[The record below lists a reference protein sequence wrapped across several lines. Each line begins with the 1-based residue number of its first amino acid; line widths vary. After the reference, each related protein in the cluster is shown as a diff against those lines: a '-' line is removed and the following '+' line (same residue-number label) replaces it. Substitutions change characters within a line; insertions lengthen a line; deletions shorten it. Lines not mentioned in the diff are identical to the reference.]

1 MDRAA
6 KARMQIRIVLVV
18 WRLET
23 ARLARLDLS
32 PADRLEWEDG
42 LRARS
47 LALLDGALD
56 ELDGAHAWHSE
67 LRQQLLGAR
76 AEVNRQV
83 A

>member
-1 MDRAA
+1 MDSAA

-18 WRLET
+18 WRLEI

-47 LALLDGALD
+47 LALLDGAL
-56 ELDGAHAWHSE
+56 ETLDGAHTWHADV
-67 LRQQLLGAR
+67 RPQLLSAR

>member
-23 ARLARLDLS
+23 ARLAGLDVS
-32 PADRLEWEDG
+32 PDDRLEWENA

-47 LALLDGALD
+47 LALLDSALTS
-56 ELDGAHAWHSE
+56 LNGTSSWNPAMRRAFVS
-67 LRQQLLGAR
+67 AR
-76 AEVNRQV
+76 AELRTV

>member
-1 MDRAA
+1 MDTAA

-23 ARLARLDLS
+23 ERLTRLDVS
-32 PADRLEWEDG
+32 PTDRIEWENA

-47 LALLDGALD
+47 LSLLDVALTSLDGASVR
-56 ELDGAHAWHSE
+56 HADV
-67 LRQQLLGAR
+67 RQQLVSAR
-76 AEVNRQV
+76 AEVNRQL

>member
-1 MDRAA
+1 MDSAA
-6 KARMQIRIVLVV
+6 RARMQIRIVLIV
-18 WRLET
+18 WRIEM
-23 ARLARLDLS
+23 ARLAKLDLS

-47 LALLDGALD
+47 LALLDGAL
-56 ELDGAHAWHSE
+56 EQLDAAHASRSE
-67 LRQQLLGAR
+67 VRQQLRSAR

>member
-6 KARMQIRIVLVV
+6 KARMQIRVVLVV

-32 PADRLEWEDG
+32 PADRLEWEDR

-47 LALLDGALD
+47 LALLDGAQ
-56 ELDGAHAWHSE
+56 EQLDGAHAWHSE
-67 LRQQLLGAR
+67 VRRQLLSAR